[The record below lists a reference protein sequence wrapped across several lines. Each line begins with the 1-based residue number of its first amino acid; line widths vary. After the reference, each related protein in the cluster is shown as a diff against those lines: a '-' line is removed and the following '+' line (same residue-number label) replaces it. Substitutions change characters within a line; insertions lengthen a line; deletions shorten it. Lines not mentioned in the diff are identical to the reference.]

1 MSLICF
7 PSHYTTLCMLYP
19 NPLHCIPS
27 HVPPACAILASHW
40 SRSGA
45 GDCTSNAG
53 VMSELVRNLA
63 VKAAGGGYVNAV
75 IFLWNTGEEEGLMGA
90 HAFMTQVGSRLR
102 LCENGKT
109 GGVVLM
115 LTLHISCRLNR
126 SFSSKINLCTDNVLC
141 NINYYPSYFV

>member
-1 MSLICF
+1 
-7 PSHYTTLCMLYP
+7 MLYP

-27 HVPPACAILASHW
+27 HQPPACAILASHW

-63 VKAAGGGYVNAV
+63 TKAAGGGYVNAV

-90 HAFMTQVGSRLR
+90 HAFMTQVGVQLRSRLR
-102 LCENGKT
+102 LRLRLSENGKT
-109 GGVVLM
+109 DGVALSLKLHVSGVL
-115 LTLHISCRLNR
+115 TAC
-126 SFSSKINLCTDNVLC
+126 FPVE
-141 NINYYPSYFV
+141 